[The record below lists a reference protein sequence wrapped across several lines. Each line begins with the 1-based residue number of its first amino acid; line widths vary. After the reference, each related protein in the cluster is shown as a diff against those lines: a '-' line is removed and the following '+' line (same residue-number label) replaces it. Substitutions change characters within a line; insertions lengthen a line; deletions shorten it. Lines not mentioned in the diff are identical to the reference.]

1 MVERAEREPTMEEI
15 VGALRETRRGAQ
27 RVPPFTVV
35 DSRASGGGADDAAAA
50 GPTGIADLRDGEIQ
64 RLLAENAYLNER
76 IIALLKA
83 VERAQSPGVQPV
95 PGDATGAIDRAA
107 IVSGVRAAVA
117 AELRPVLLVLMR
129 LLETARPGRGTLRPS
144 AAETAPGDSD
154 GIVDLDAQRL

>member
-35 DSRASGGGADDAAAA
+35 DGRSSGGDADHAAAA
-50 GPTGIADLRDGEIQ
+50 GPASIADLRDGEIQ
-64 RLLAENAYLNER
+64 RLLAENAYVNER
-76 IIALLKA
+76 IMALLKA
-83 VERAQSPGVQPV
+83 AERAQPHSVQPV
-95 PGDATGAIDRAA
+95 SGDAASAIDRDA

-129 LLETARPGRGTLRPS
+129 LLETGRPGRETLRPS
-144 AAETAPGDSD
+144 AADAPPGDSD
-154 GIVDLDAQRL
+154 GIVDLDAQRV